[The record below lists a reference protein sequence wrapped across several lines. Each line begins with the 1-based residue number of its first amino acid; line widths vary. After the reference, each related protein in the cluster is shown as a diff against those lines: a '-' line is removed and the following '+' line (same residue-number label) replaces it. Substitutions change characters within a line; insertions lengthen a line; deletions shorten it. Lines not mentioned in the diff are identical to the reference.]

1 MQQYV
6 ADEYF
11 KRLRGEKL
19 QPEEEVRT
27 NQVMWTHGGKL
38 SHHRVTARQPAWPLS
53 EKEPCQ
59 NRGGT
64 FRIFNI
70 QVSR

>member
-1 MQQYV
+1 M
-6 ADEYF
+6 
-11 KRLRGEKL
+11 RREKL
-19 QPEEEVRT
+19 KPEEEVRI

-38 SHHRVTARQPAWPLS
+38 SHRSVTLPCLAWPILLNDHS
-53 EKEPCQ
+53 Q
-59 NRGGT
+59 NHGGT

>member
-1 MQQYV
+1 M
-6 ADEYF
+6 
-11 KRLRGEKL
+11 RREKL
-19 QPEEEVRT
+19 KPEEEVRI

-38 SHHRVTARQPAWPLS
+38 PHCRVTEPRPAGS
-53 EKEPCQ
+53 VSMKEHSQ
-59 NRGGT
+59 NPGGT